1 MSVKQEDE
9 KKSDSSKIAQ
19 AAGFSILL
27 PGESGEKYQMGFRST
42 VEELGA
48 KTPLQV
54 YLAEK
59 NIPISLVDTKIRK
72 AKEIEHHLCYG

>member
-27 PGESGEKYQMGFRST
+27 PGESREKYQMGFRST

-48 KTPLQV
+48 QTP
-54 YLAEK
+54 
-59 NIPISLVDTKIRK
+59 
-72 AKEIEHHLCYG
+72 